1 MGGYLSQDSTASS
14 KTSPAGTQEPELE
27 EKSAP
32 RRTKRGSQP
41 EHEVPSCTAGTR
53 GPTAGSAEG
62 LPRGVLLQT
71 CKIGSMDPL
80 AVPLDR
86 VLEMT
91 EAQLVQ
97 AMLDCPSKAFELPC
111 DGREVRLEVAV
122 SVSGRCNA
130 DTVWARLQ
138 GPQRV
143 RDVLQIPASTCVA
156 GCFLV
161 IRNGYGVVDED
172 AVARAPGEPRLKNPQ
187 WAARLLAVI
196 DGILPPGSPA
206 RRRHDRRGDASA
218 AADPL
223 VPLNQQLLLN
233 GATMSAVLLSKPL
246 AEKLLRDTACIRSS
260 TITSV
265 AAGLVHR
272 KRLRAEHDLP
282 SAESANPPVMVQGGP
297 GTGKSTALDTLA
309 AMSHHSLWTT
319 EHCGDEKLYGPTLVR
334 DILNSSVPVS
344 VACTPARLIADSED
358 HDDSG
363 AARDFD
369 SSVTCWLGLR
379 ILYSFFVRAA
389 AYHGDPTAS
398 GNRESLSLDTFGR
411 AAAAVAS
418 LRPLPS
424 PPACWLLTVSQ
435 GPSVPCCCW
444 WTALVSC
451 KAATRL
457 PMRSWRACWACCW
470 TPSRQ
475 HSSTSSALL

>member
-1 MGGYLSQDSTASS
+1 MGGYLSQVRVTAVNTAVAMLWSQDCRSCSMISKFKLLQLTPSYGALHHSLVQDSTASS

-172 AVARAPGEPRLKNPQ
+172 AVARAPGESFS
-187 WAARLLAVI
+187 
-196 DGILPPGSPA
+196 G
-206 RRRHDRRGDASA
+206 
-218 AADPL
+218 
-223 VPLNQQLLLN
+223 
-233 GATMSAVLLSKPL
+233 GAIVSRFYSKQPLLS
-246 AEKLLRDTACIRSS
+246 
-260 TITSV
+260 
-265 AAGLVHR
+265 
-272 KRLRAEHDLP
+272 
-282 SAESANPPVMVQGGP
+282 
-297 GTGKSTALDTLA
+297 
-309 AMSHHSLWTT
+309 
-319 EHCGDEKLYGPTLVR
+319 
-334 DILNSSVPVS
+334 
-344 VACTPARLIADSED
+344 
-358 HDDSG
+358 
-363 AARDFD
+363 
-369 SSVTCWLGLR
+369 
-379 ILYSFFVRAA
+379 
-389 AYHGDPTAS
+389 
-398 GNRESLSLDTFGR
+398 
-411 AAAAVAS
+411 
-418 LRPLPS
+418 
-424 PPACWLLTVSQ
+424 
-435 GPSVPCCCW
+435 
-444 WTALVSC
+444 
-451 KAATRL
+451 
-457 PMRSWRACWACCW
+457 
-470 TPSRQ
+470 
-475 HSSTSSALL
+475 